1 MSCNDMKESLVL
13 LVDGELDEA
22 EAEIVKKHIADCKE
36 CKSEYEKLIFMKKAS
51 RKEYAAIEKIIGIKE
66 DIHPEL
72 QTPHKNI
79 IGWRNLGMKRKAAA
93 VLAAVLLIAAFFTP
107 FGGRSMAKNMGEWFK
122 KISFVGNKENVD
134 NEGSF
139 TYNYISDIDPEEIE
153 SHLQK
158 ISSFALI
165 KEVYEERDKK
175 LMEINNISDR
185 DEYEKRAAEIRKEA
199 REKIKKIDMQGMGI
213 SIPGYKCILYKNV
226 EEARKKSEMKIPMP
240 QYIPGNMSLSDV
252 SVSGYPDA
260 KTIYKSKSACVE
272 YASDIRNDEEYNKN
286 NYEFVRLYVG
296 YQPYVENE
304 KFYLEHEIREKNP
317 NMSEKDIKEMVDNN
331 FKEERHTTHFSENV
345 KLKPFSM
352 NGYDGYELFNKSRFD
367 DTYKLVLCVK
377 IDKESFSAQGEFRL
391 KENSDSVIKNVE
403 NELRK
408 TLESCLK

>member
-36 CKSEYEKLIFMKKAS
+36 CKSEYEKLLFMKKAS

-107 FGGRSMAKNMGEWFK
+107 FGGHSMAKSMGEWFK

-139 TYNYISDIDPEEIE
+139 NYNYIADIEPEEIANAME
-153 SHLQK
+153 EVN
-158 ISSFALI
+158 ALV
-165 KEVYEERDKK
+165 KVVYEEKDKK
-175 LMEINNISDR
+175 LMEISNITNKE
-185 DEYEKRAAEIRKEA
+185 EYEKRAAEIRKEA
-199 REKIKKIDMQGMGI
+199 REKVKKIYIKDVEE
-213 SIPGYKCILYKNV
+213 SVPGYKCVQYKTV
-226 EEARKKSEMKIPMP
+226 EEAREKTGMEIPLP
-240 QYIPGNMSLSDV
+240 QYIPGNMNLSEIE
-252 SVSGYPDA
+252 VSGYPDI
-260 KTIYKSKSACVE
+260 KTIYKHNSAYIE
-272 YASDIRNDEEYNKN
+272 YVSDMMNDEEYNKN
-286 NYEFVRLYVG
+286 NYEFVRLYMG
-296 YQPYVENE
+296 YSLYIDNE
-304 KFYLEHEIREKNP
+304 KFYFERKIREKYP
-317 NMSEKDIKEMVDNN
+317 EMGEKEIKEMVDNN
-331 FKEERHTTHFSENV
+331 FKEDSYTTHFS
-345 KLKPFSM
+345 KDKKFKPFSI
-352 NGYDGYELFNKSRFD
+352 NGYEGIEFFEKSRFE
-367 DTYKLVLCVK
+367 DTYYLSLSIKKGKDSISVG
-377 IDKESFSAQGEFRL
+377 GEFRL